1 MSDGTVHGLRTWKV
15 SGERLAGPLR
25 GTVWPEGGEWLTATC
40 EHGHPAPDP
49 DCDCGL
55 HALHPNVNSA
65 RRVLA
70 VREEIAGVLEAGGRL
85 EIGPEGFRAERGRPF
100 ALFAASGRNRAEI
113 DRLAERY
120 AVPVVA
126 VRGPDEIAAW
136 CAERGLGLPEQAVPR
151 VSRRARRAA
160 VRVAVALAIA
170 ALLVVGGLELLTDPS
185 GPRTIDG
192 RTGEIQID

>member
-1 MSDGTVHGLRTWKV
+1 MSEAAVHGLRTWKV

-40 EHGHPAPDP
+40 EHGHAAPDP

-55 HALHPNVNSA
+55 HALHPTVGAA

-85 EIGPEGFRAERGRPF
+85 EIGPDGFRAERGRPS
-100 ALFAASGRNRAEI
+100 ALVATPGRNRAEI
-113 DRLAERY
+113 DRLAARY
-120 AVPVVA
+120 AVPVVE
-126 VRGPDEIAAW
+126 VRGPGELAAW
-136 CAERGLGLPEQAVPR
+136 CAERGLGLPADSIPR

-170 ALLVVGGLELLTDPS
+170 ALLVIGGLELLSDPS
-185 GPRTIDG
+185 GPRTING
-192 RTGEIQID
+192 RNGEVQID